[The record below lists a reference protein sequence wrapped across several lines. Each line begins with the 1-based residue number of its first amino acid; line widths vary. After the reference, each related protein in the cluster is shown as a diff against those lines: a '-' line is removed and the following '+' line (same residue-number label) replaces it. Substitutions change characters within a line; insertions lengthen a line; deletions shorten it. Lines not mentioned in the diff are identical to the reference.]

1 MNLSKN
7 FTLEE
12 MTVSEY
18 ADRNNLSNKPND
30 EILGEMK
37 RLAEFLEKV
46 RTIFDRP
53 IHINSAFRSQE
64 VNKAI
69 GGQKNSQHC
78 KGQAADIRIAG
89 FTPDQIVRNII
100 ASGLE
105 YDQVIREF
113 NSWVHLSIPAKNAKA
128 RKMALIIDKTGTK
141 PFEQ

>member
-30 EILGEMK
+30 EILSEMK
-37 RLAEFLEKV
+37 RLADFLEKV
-46 RTIFDRP
+46 RTVFDRP

-89 FTPDQIVRNII
+89 LTPDQIVRNII

-113 NSWVHLSIPAKNAKA
+113 NSWVHISIPAQNAKA
-128 RKMALIIDKTGTK
+128 RKMALIIDKTGTR